1 MWDNSNHTAQGDKA
15 EVNSLNDEEEDEDDE
30 VTDLKNVDG
39 NKKKSYESLTLNFLL
54 CRMLTMM

>member
-1 MWDNSNHTAQGDKA
+1 MWDNRNHTAQGDKA

-39 NKKKSYESLTLNFLL
+39 NQKKKKVMKVSP
-54 CRMLTMM
+54 